1 MEYKVGEAQV
11 YENGFGSFVNV
22 REACVE
28 LETDSTGHCRSQPWE
43 TSQGKVKRSY
53 MSKMP
58 KTSAYKKLVSK
69 TNSNQTKPDYSRY
82 LNRY

>member
-11 YENGFGSFVNV
+11 CEGGFGSFMNV
-22 REACVE
+22 REACVK
-28 LETDSTGHCRSQPWE
+28 LETDSTCHCRSQPWE

-58 KTSAYKKLVSK
+58 KTMCLQKACI
-69 TNSNQTKPDYSRY
+69 
-82 LNRY
+82 